1 MLPTQTR
8 FAAASAKG
16 TGLPPFD
23 GRAGPHETVKRP
35 TAWTTRKAGLK
46 GIAPVYGWPI
56 TLALV
61 GTGALYLYSRSGKME
76 NDLAQQG
83 KNPVFASPK
92 ESKKPILPSP
102 KEAKE

>member
-61 GTGALYLYSRSGKME
+61 GTGALYLYSQCS
-76 NDLAQQG
+76 DALASLLLCTALTFLL
-83 KNPVFASPK
+83 VRR
-92 ESKKPILPSP
+92 PIRQDGTLGDNCL
-102 KEAKE
+102 